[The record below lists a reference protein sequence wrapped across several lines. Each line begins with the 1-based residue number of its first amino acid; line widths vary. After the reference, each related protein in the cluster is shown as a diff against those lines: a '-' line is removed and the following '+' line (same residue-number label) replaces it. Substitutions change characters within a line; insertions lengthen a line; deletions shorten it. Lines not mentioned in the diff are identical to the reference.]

1 MHYTWV
7 KFIKTLLTLLDAT
20 KSLVSA
26 KLALKTR
33 K

>member
-1 MHYTWV
+1 MGTWV

-20 KSLVSA
+20 KSFISA
-26 KLALKTR
+26 KIALKAR